1 MNKDTVGMPVV
12 SPCNS
17 VCRIS
22 TATGFCE
29 GCLRSID
36 EIVAWGQMTDA
47 AKLSV
52 LEILSQRKA
61 SHAA

>member
-1 MNKDTVGMPVV
+1 MSSASTVGPVA
-12 SPCNS
+12 SPCTS

-36 EIVAWGQMTDA
+36 EIVAWGQMTEA
-47 AKLSV
+47 AKHNVIELV
-52 LEILSQRKA
+52 SQRKA